1 MLNLLYTATY
11 IKKEFAQVSSLLL
24 LIGLSYSQELEDIN
38 FGDDYSL
45 DIATWNIEW
54 FPKNGQ
60 TTINYVSDI
69 IRNLDLDI
77 IAIQEVDDTVMF
89 ELMADDLQDY
99 SCYYESAWFAGL
111 AYIYKTGSIEIND
124 IYEIYT
130 TSLYW
135 SAFPRS
141 PMVMDI
147 NFMGDNYLLLN
158 NHLKCCGDGALD
170 TSDASDEENRRFIAM
185 NLLKQYIDDN
195 LPGQNVIVLGDLND
209 DIVEESTNNVFQ
221 NILEDSENYFFSDI
235 EIANGPSSN
244 WSFPNWPSH
253 LDHILITNEI
263 FNGLTRIQTKTIKID
278 SHMGGGW
285 SEYDYNVSDH
295 RPLAIKIFNFI
306 IFYDL
311 NDDELVNNS
320 DLEILLSYVME
331 QSSYGDI
338 NQNSNVDIFDL
349 FTLADFLYSY

>member
-1 MLNLLYTATY
+1 MYTPTD
-11 IKKEFAQVSSLLL
+11 IKKEFAKISSILLL
-24 LIGLSYSQELEDIN
+24 TGLSYSQELGDIN
-38 FGDDYSL
+38 FGDNYSL
-45 DIATWNIEW
+45 DVATWNIEW

-60 TTINYVSDI
+60 TTSNHVSDI

-89 ELMADDLQDY
+89 DLMVDDLQDY
-99 SCYYESAWFAGL
+99 SGYYESAWFAGL

-130 TSLYW
+130 TSPYW

-147 NFMGDNYLLLN
+147 NFMGDNYFLIN

-209 DIVEESTNNVFQ
+209 DIAEESTNNVFQ

-235 EIANGPSSN
+235 EIANGPSSH

-263 FNGLTRIQTKTIKID
+263 FNGLTRIQTQTIKID
-278 SHMGGGW
+278 SYMDGGW

-295 RPLAIKIFNFI
+295 RPVAIKIFNFTT
-306 IFYDL
+306 FYDL
-311 NDDELVNNS
+311 NDDGLVDNS
-320 DLEILLSYVME
+320 DLEILASYVIE
-331 QSSYGDI
+331 QSTYGDI

-349 FTLADFLYSY
+349 FTLADFLYYYRSF

>member
-1 MLNLLYTATY
+1 MYTATD
-11 IKKEFAQVSSLLL
+11 IKKEFAKISSILLL
-24 LIGLSYSQELEDIN
+24 TGLSYSQELGDIN
-38 FGDDYSL
+38 FGDNFSL

-60 TTINYVSDI
+60 TTSNHVSDI

-89 ELMADDLQDY
+89 DLMVDDLQDY
-99 SCYYESAWFAGL
+99 SGYYESAWFAGL

-130 TSLYW
+130 TSPYW

-147 NFMGDNYLLLN
+147 NFMGDNYFLIN

-209 DIVEESTNNVFQ
+209 DIAEESTNNVFQ
-221 NILEDSENYFFSDI
+221 NILEDSENYFFLI
-235 EIANGPSSN
+235 LKLQMGQVHTGL
-244 WSFPNWPSH
+244 FLTGH
-253 LDHILITNEI
+253 RILITY
-263 FNGLTRIQTKTIKID
+263 L
-278 SHMGGGW
+278 
-285 SEYDYNVSDH
+285 
-295 RPLAIKIFNFI
+295 
-306 IFYDL
+306 
-311 NDDELVNNS
+311 
-320 DLEILLSYVME
+320 
-331 QSSYGDI
+331 
-338 NQNSNVDIFDL
+338 
-349 FTLADFLYSY
+349 